1 MTLGA
6 LLLAP
11 LLAGAAIVEDRGLS
25 KETRI
30 QYERVAGGLRWS
42 ETFRRLEAAT
52 RHLPRRELR
61 GSGLAGAVDARGG
74 DAPVVVFDAARL
86 PALSEAEATVQLA
99 LALARAEIAFP
110 LPVVEAEQA
119 AWQNAL
125 RCVVEL
131 AAENADFSRALDA
144 AYRDAPALVAAA
156 EAKHRVGAGPD
167 ELAEAPAVRLPDTAL
182 ARAGL
187 FLRLFDQDAARFHKA
202 VEDGTPWPAG
212 AARLSALEDL
222 FDLRGREL
230 AALKSPPSG
239 AYADLGGRRYPV
251 SLVRAAYRL
260 RGTGDLERLRES
272 LAAYETSGVGEL
284 REGFARWRRGVR

>member
-1 MTLGA
+1 MSAAA
-6 LLLAP
+6 LLLVP
-11 LLAGAAIVEDRGLS
+11 LLAGAAVVEDRGLS
-25 KETRI
+25 KETRAR
-30 QYERVAGGLRWS
+30 YERAASGLRWS

-52 RHLPRRELR
+52 RHLPRREIR
-61 GSGLAGAVDARGG
+61 GSGLPGAVDVRGG
-74 DAPVVVFDAARL
+74 DAPVVVFDATRL
-86 PALSEAEATVQLA
+86 SSLSEAEAAVQLA
-99 LALARAEIAFP
+99 LALARAELAFP

-119 AWQNAL
+119 AWQTAL
-125 RCVVEL
+125 RCAVEL

-144 AYRDAPALVAAA
+144 AFRDAPAAIAAS

-167 ELAEAPAVRLPDTAL
+167 ELAQSPPIRLPEAAL

-202 VEDGTPWPAG
+202 VEDGTPWPPG
-212 AARLSALEDL
+212 SMRLSALEDL

-230 AALKSPPSG
+230 AALKAPPSG

-251 SLVRAAYRL
+251 PLVRAAYRL
-260 RGTGDLERLRES
+260 RGTGDLERLREI

-284 REGFARWRRGVR
+284 RDGFARWRRGVR